1 MLIVSSL
8 SVRTPVI
15 VATSLIVALAVT
27 RDGWAQNQAPCT
39 TAVLTLAEAASL
51 LRVEAND
58 LERLAQEGDVP
69 GRRIGASWRFG
80 CEALMDWLSG
90 TVAAPDSGLL
100 SPRALADVTAR
111 GTASQAAQSPG
122 APSGNSQDTPIGEA
136 PEERTAEDV
145 FLRGQ
150 RVLLGPGQ
158 VVLDVG
164 QFYSRRDSLQLAAAD
179 GGVGLATLEQR
190 ALSTFLV
197 GRVGILNETELFAS
211 TSFNRIDARQ
221 FLGDLTLGS
230 SGDTAFGA
238 TGVGIRHTLVREGA
252 GRPDVV
258 LTLSGQIPNA
268 DTVAGVGGGLV
279 LVKSVDPVVLFASA
293 NYAHAFE
300 KVVSGEARL
309 PPADAVDVSMGYGLG
324 LNDTVAISMAVSGLF
339 TRPTGPDGTRSQ
351 QPSVYSAR
359 FGLTSWLAEGLY
371 IEPSISF
378 GLNGPGDTFA
388 FGVTLPFAF

>member
-1 MLIVSSL
+1 
-8 SVRTPVI
+8 
-15 VATSLIVALAVT
+15 
-27 RDGWAQNQAPCT
+27 
-39 TAVLTLAEAASL
+39 
-51 LRVEAND
+51 
-58 LERLAQEGDVP
+58 
-69 GRRIGASWRFG
+69 
-80 CEALMDWLSG
+80 
-90 TVAAPDSGLL
+90 
-100 SPRALADVTAR
+100 
-111 GTASQAAQSPG
+111 
-122 APSGNSQDTPIGEA
+122 
-136 PEERTAEDV
+136 
-145 FLRGQ
+145 
-150 RVLLGPGQ
+150 
-158 VVLDVG
+158 
-164 QFYSRRDSLQLAAAD
+164 
-179 GGVGLATLEQR
+179 
-190 ALSTFLV
+190 
-197 GRVGILNETELFAS
+197 
-211 TSFNRIDARQ
+211 
-221 FLGDLTLGS
+221 
-230 SGDTAFGA
+230 
-238 TGVGIRHTLVREGA
+238 VREGA

-339 TRPTGPDGTRSQ
+339 TRPTGPDGTRLQ

-378 GLNGPGDTFA
+378 GLSGPGDTFA

>member
-1 MLIVSSL
+1 
-8 SVRTPVI
+8 
-15 VATSLIVALAVT
+15 
-27 RDGWAQNQAPCT
+27 
-39 TAVLTLAEAASL
+39 
-51 LRVEAND
+51 
-58 LERLAQEGDVP
+58 
-69 GRRIGASWRFG
+69 
-80 CEALMDWLSG
+80 MDWLSG

-100 SPRALADVTAR
+100 SPRVLADVTAR

-339 TRPTGPDGTRSQ
+339 TRPTGPDGTRLP

-378 GLNGPGDTFA
+378 GLSGPGDTFA